1 MGYYISQSTQLDY
14 NSLANIPTP
23 ESTDSFVPIP
33 HTSLVSMIKNGLNA
47 RNFNI
52 VEEKY
57 AIDKVQD
64 MFGML
69 KMESSNG
76 AYHNIIGIRNSH
88 NKRFSASA
96 CHGSSVMVCDNLS
109 FHGEHQISRKHT
121 KYIMRDLTD
130 KVSDLMNNIVKG
142 WANQEHRFNAY
153 TASELSDRDFNEL
166 LGDAIQSHAIQPSKA
181 LKVAAEYK
189 DPRHDEFKPRNAW
202 SAFNAFTEIY
212 KESPNQIMNAGKRS
226 INLHSVFDRF
236 CSDAIDHEVMNHETV
251 SQPESLKSLLT
262 INAS

>member
-1 MGYYISQSTQLDY
+1 MGYYISQSTELDLTG
-14 NSLANIPTP
+14 LANIPTP
-23 ESTDSFVPIP
+23 PATDTHVPIP

-47 RNFNI
+47 RNFI
-52 VEEKY
+52 IEKEQY
-57 AIDKVQD
+57 AVDQFQD
-64 MFGML
+64 MFGIL

-121 KYIMRDLTD
+121 RFIMRDLTN
-130 KVSDLMNNIVKG
+130 KVNDLMNNIVTG

-153 TASELSDRDFNEL
+153 NATELSDRDFNEL
-166 LGDAIQSHAIQPSKA
+166 LGDAIQSNAIQPSKA
-181 LKVAAEYK
+181 LKVATEYK
-189 DPRHDEFKPRNAW
+189 DPRHDEFKPRTAW

-212 KESPNQIMNAGKRS
+212 KESPTQITNASKRS

-236 CSDAIDHEVMNHETV
+236 CADAIDNEVNKHQ
-251 SQPESLKSLLT
+251 SIPEY
-262 INAS
+262 AS